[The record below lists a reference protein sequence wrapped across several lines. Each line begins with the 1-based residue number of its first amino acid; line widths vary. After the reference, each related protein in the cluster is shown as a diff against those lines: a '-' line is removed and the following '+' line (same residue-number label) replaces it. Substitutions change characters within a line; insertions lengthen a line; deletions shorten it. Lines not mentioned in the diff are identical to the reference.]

1 MPLPSIG
8 GTVRATHLSWTDGR
22 TMRGLQL
29 IGACLLAT
37 TLTSMTAGTPANAA
51 GATHALERPAS
62 HDALL
67 QASARQGFV
76 VVALFTLPGCPF
88 CETIR
93 REQLRHLAREQAE
106 RGVRVVEYDLTDHKP
121 FAGTRTG
128 ADPPDAQPASHAT
141 PAALAAALGIRL
153 APTVVFLGPDGRE
166 LAERLV
172 GYQSSDFY
180 GAYLDQRIAQARS
193 RLAERTA
200 HR

>member
-1 MPLPSIG
+1 M
-8 GTVRATHLSWTDGR
+8 T
-22 TMRGLQL
+22 GLRR
-29 IGACLLAT
+29 IGACLLAA
-37 TLTSMTAGTPANAA
+37 TLASMTAGAPASAA

-93 REQLRHLAREQAE
+93 REQLHHLAREQAD
-106 RGVRVVEYDLTDHKP
+106 RGVRVVEYGLTDHKP
-121 FAGTRTG
+121 FAGPG
-128 ADPPDAQPASHAT
+128 PSADPPAAQSASHAT

-153 APTVVFLGPDGRE
+153 APTVVFLGPDGSE

-193 RLAERTA
+193 RLAERA
-200 HR
+200 LPR